1 MKQFQSVLIIDNDPT
16 CIFLQKRQIE
26 KANIAAEIHTASNGE
41 EAIDFLV
48 NYYRNN
54 ESLPEVIFSDIQ
66 MPTMNGVEFIQ
77 RLKKLPFYKAE
88 EVILATLSSTENIEI
103 LQKVKAE
110 GVKFLFQK
118 PMIQDYLKFIRLA
131 KIRRLRL
138 SLYNRIFGN
147 RNSFL
152 SA

>member
-1 MKQFQSVLIIDNDPT
+1 MPQFRSVLIIDNDPA
-16 CIFLQKRQIE
+16 CIFIQKRQIQ
-26 KANIAAEIHTASNGE
+26 KAKIAAEIYTASNGE

-48 NYYRNN
+48 NYYKNY
-54 ESLPEVIFSDIQ
+54 ESLPEVIFSDIH
-66 MPTMNGVEFIQ
+66 MPGMNGVEFIQ

-88 EVILATLSSTENIEI
+88 EVILATLSSTENIDI
-103 LQKVKAE
+103 LQKIKAE

-147 RNSFL
+147 RNLL
-152 SA
+152 ST